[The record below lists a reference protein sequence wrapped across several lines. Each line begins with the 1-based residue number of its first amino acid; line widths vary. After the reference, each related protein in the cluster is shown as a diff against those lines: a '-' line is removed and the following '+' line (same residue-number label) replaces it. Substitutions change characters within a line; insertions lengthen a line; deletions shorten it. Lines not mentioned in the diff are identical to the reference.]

1 MPLQMPMNG
10 GCSGTLR
17 NAFVTTALKVT
28 ILSTAIAV
36 ALFLAWWG
44 AHVVNIVNADYKDS
58 KDSTYIIAGGMIL
71 IFAVMVAIATLVSG
85 LPQHMS
91 RSELLLSV
99 PLGVALLAGAL
110 AYLYYG
116 PPSNSVPAHHR
127 DVTPGVIPTRSLG
140 GPGPTPL
147 ATVTAGTPL
156 PAR

>member
-1 MPLQMPMNG
+1 MP
-10 GCSGTLR
+10 
-17 NAFVTTALKVT
+17 FVTTAIKVSV
-28 ILSTAIAV
+28 LSSAIAV
-36 ALFLAWWG
+36 ALFLTWWG
-44 AHVVNIVNADYKDS
+44 AHVVNIVNVDYKDS

-71 IFAVMVAIATLVSG
+71 IFAVMVVIATLASG

-116 PPSNSVPAHHR
+116 PPSNSVLSHHR
-127 DVTPGVIPTRSLG
+127 GVTPGALPTPSLG
-140 GPGPTPL
+140 GPGPTPP
-147 ATVTAGTPL
+147 ATVTVGTPL